1 MNVIPSFVVQKAR
14 RNDKGKG
21 LERQTEGRL
30 DAFENNYR
38 AIDVLDWYS
47 VVRLSLM
54 ASASV
59 GSLEFSWL
67 VSIL

>member
-30 DAFENNYR
+30 DAFVNNYR
-38 AIDVLDWYS
+38 AIDVLD
-47 VVRLSLM
+47 
-54 ASASV
+54 
-59 GSLEFSWL
+59 
-67 VSIL
+67 